1 MKGLRSIVALSRD
14 SMRGVDVLPIEGE
27 PPSLEWA
34 KPGDLF
40 VEEEYQRDV
49 AESGTS
55 LIRKIAGAF
64 SWYCLKPPICFV
76 SEEHGGVKVIVDG
89 QHTAIGAATRG
100 VPEIPILLFTGAGA
114 EVRARS
120 FVAHNQNRVALTM
133 LAVFHAQLA
142 HNEPLAAEMK
152 RVCDAA
158 GVKILTKAINL
169 SEQRPVGETMA
180 IGAIRT
186 ILKKHGPEKLQRVM
200 MVLVGA
206 NRGPIKAQEI
216 TGVSI
221 VLFAGKREQ
230 PYETDVRLSALIAS
244 RSARQWQALAVNESG
259 TTPQAL
265 ATLWLRD
272 LELRL
277 SPAESIPRA
286 APSLL
291 PKTPAHDKPG
301 APFDNGK
308 RPNDKP
314 VGESVKLAAVPARPA
329 ATAPAPAKAFPVD
342 LPPAAAPKPKAPVF
356 LTQSNGISVQATG
369 TVTRVGYGTSP
380 NVGNYGATLVARL
393 VSVMP
398 AQIPHE
404 RLAQNVFP
412 GKASARQM
420 LGDLVAAVNADLRRC
435 GLEIFEVRSSGYM
448 IRDRV

>member
-14 SMRGVDVLPIEGE
+14 SMRGVDVLPVEGV
-27 PPSLEWA
+27 PPALEWA
-34 KPGDLF
+34 RPADLF
-40 VEEEYQRDV
+40 VEEDYQRDV
-49 AESGTS
+49 AEGGTS
-55 LIRKIAGAF
+55 LIRRIAGAF

-76 SEEHGGVKVIVDG
+76 SEEHGGAKVIVDG

-100 VPEIPILLFTGAGA
+100 VPEIPIVLFSGAGA
-114 EVRARS
+114 AVRARS

-142 HNEPLAAEMK
+142 HDEPLAAEMK

-158 GVKILTKAINL
+158 GATILTKAINL

-180 IGAIRT
+180 IGAIRNV
-186 ILKKHGPEKLQRVM
+186 LKKHGAERLQRVM

-206 NRGPIKAQEI
+206 RRGPIKAQEI
-216 TGVSI
+216 TAVANILFGGPAGVGGRS
-221 VLFAGKREQ
+221 
-230 PYETDVRLSALIAS
+230 YEVDVRLSFLIAS
-244 RSARQWQALAVNESG
+244 RTAKQWQALAVNESG
-259 TTPQAL
+259 TLPQAL

-291 PKTPAHDKPG
+291 PKTPAHDKP
-301 APFDNGK
+301 ATPFDNGD
-308 RPNDKP
+308 RAADKQNAHP
-314 VGESVKLAAVPARPA
+314 VKLPAVSVKPA
-329 ATAPAPAKAFPVD
+329 AKAFPVD
-342 LPPAAAPKPKAPVF
+342 LPPAAPKPKAPVF
-356 LTQSNGISVQATG
+356 LAQANGVSVQATG
-369 TVTRVGYGTSP
+369 AVTRVGYGTTP

-393 VSVMP
+393 VAVMP
-398 AQIPHE
+398 AQLPHE
-404 RLAQNVFP
+404 RLAHNVFP

-420 LGDLVAAVNADLRRC
+420 LGDLVASVNQDIRRI
-435 GLEIFEVRSSGYM
+435 GLEIYEVKSSGYM